1 VGIGILDLNDYCLQR
16 ILHYVDIKG
25 QISFA
30 QTCARFRDVFHVWSR
45 CEYSYVSIVGDVE
58 PRELTL
64 LSLVASSVRKLNI
77 FADDLVSSFNDNYT
91 DKKHHNVVSKFCN
104 LIRSMDCLK
113 SINLWQVSPHPIVKH
128 ILRALRDLPRLR
140 KLYLCIPSKCLR
152 VLRITSLHGTDISAT
167 YLQVI
172 RSCNDLKFLRIFD
185 YNISPDFVC
194 LAGKVLEEIESEN
207 TLHLRVHGR
216 HSSHSLK

>member
-1 VGIGILDLNDYCLQR
+1 MDVGIGILDLNDYCLQR

-77 FADDLVSSFNDNYT
+77 FADDLHGLPEVHQAMAGESTSDRQAHTEGIKRLASSEKAVFVHSNADH
-91 DKKHHNVVSKFCN
+91 DRLESVLSAE
-104 LIRSMDCLK
+104 LILDS
-113 SINLWQVSPHPIVKH
+113 
-128 ILRALRDLPRLR
+128 
-140 KLYLCIPSKCLR
+140 
-152 VLRITSLHGTDISAT
+152 
-167 YLQVI
+167 
-172 RSCNDLKFLRIFD
+172 
-185 YNISPDFVC
+185 
-194 LAGKVLEEIESEN
+194 
-207 TLHLRVHGR
+207 
-216 HSSHSLK
+216 